1 MLDSCVS
8 SVMLL
13 LFYVTIKVLQ
23 WGGSYMPAF
32 HSIHEA
38 CPMQGSPSTFTPTD
52 RESFRRGASVTSWRA
67 GKDGKPYLYTL
78 NLACPEERWAELG
91 KLYHKAAE
99 SFKLTPPTK
108 VSTQMWNLQH
118 AVLLTRIGNHALCD
132 KIMMAVA
139 TH

>member
-1 MLDSCVS
+1 MS
-8 SVMLL
+8 
-13 LFYVTIKVLQ
+13 
-23 WGGSYMPAF
+23 AF

-108 VSTQMWNLQH
+108 VSAKMWNFQH
-118 AVLLTRIGNHALCD
+118 NVVLTCTGNHAFCD

-139 TH
+139 SLKHGAAD